1 MMLDML
7 SITSFIASW
16 EKSPHTK
23 WQSVEVQKN
32 VYPPWAS
39 YPWFC
44 TKQLLLLLPVV
55 SPLVVGLGP
64 GRGIGISWAVSTA
77 ALPLLA
83 EPPGAKARIAASCR
97 CWTGDWPCGSETIFR
112 SQQCWQWNGG
122 GCHPQPSWAASFNSG
137 SPGAQY
143 LDRR

>member
-1 MMLDML
+1 MMLDMF

-16 EKSPHTK
+16 ENSPHTK
-23 WQSVEVQKN
+23 LQSIEVQKN
-32 VYPPWAS
+32 VYPLWAF
-39 YPWFC
+39 YPWLC
-44 TKQLLLLLPVV
+44 TKQLLLILPVV
-55 SPLVVGLGP
+55 LPFVVGLGP
-64 GRGIGISWAVSTA
+64 RRGTGISWAVSTA

-83 EPPGAKARIAASCR
+83 ETSGAKARIAASCR
-97 CWTGDWPCGSETIFR
+97 CWTGDWPCGSENVFR

-137 SPGAQY
+137 SPRAQY